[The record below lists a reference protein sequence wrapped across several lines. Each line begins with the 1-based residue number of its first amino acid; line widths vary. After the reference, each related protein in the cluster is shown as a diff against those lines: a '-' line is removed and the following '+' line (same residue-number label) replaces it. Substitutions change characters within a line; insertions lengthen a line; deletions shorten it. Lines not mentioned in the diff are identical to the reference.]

1 MANLYKR
8 AVPHLHY
15 FSSDITRSFKAMDC
29 VILYRID
36 EIYSILSDVFLTFS
50 SKDVQNC
57 STFSG
62 ILITRKKKECM
73 TATKCGNQHLILNLI
88 NRWRCFLFCLG
99 SAFVLRIRFSANVEP
114 TSKNL
119 NHAKYAKSK
128 LIPPLSVE
136 RQNKIYKAVIDLK
149 LRQS

>member
-57 STFSG
+57 S
-62 ILITRKKKECM
+62 ILSEIFIMRKKKECM
-73 TATKCGNQHLILNLI
+73 TADCYCELDIRLLLFGSHLLNKKRSIGL
-88 NRWRCFLFCLG
+88 FLD
-99 SAFVLRIRFSANVEP
+99 LR
-114 TSKNL
+114 L
-119 NHAKYAKSK
+119 
-128 LIPPLSVE
+128 
-136 RQNKIYKAVIDLK
+136 
-149 LRQS
+149 